1 MADYKDYGWEE
12 GATNAHGYL
21 YPTLHE
27 MLAEH
32 KGKRILDV
40 GCGNGVIACRLLAD
54 GFDIYGIDASKTG
67 INIAS
72 EKYPGRFFVQDIS
85 NEQLPDALSAFQFD
99 VVISTEVIEH
109 LYAPRSYMKLI
120 KNILPRGGVVIIST
134 PYHGYLKNLV
144 MALTN
149 KMDSHFTVLWDGGH
163 IKFWSRRTLTML
175 LNEFDFKVT
184 QFRGSGRFPYL
195 WKSMFISASL
205 AFSEDS
211 HSRNLTASA

>member
-1 MADYKDYGWEE
+1 MTVYKDYGWVE
-12 GATNAHGYL
+12 GATDAHGYL
-21 YPTLHE
+21 YPTLYK

-54 GFDIYGIDASKTG
+54 GFDVYGIDASETG
-67 INIAS
+67 INIAC

-85 NEQLPDALSAFQFD
+85 SERLPDALSAFQFE

-109 LYAPRSYMKLI
+109 LYAPRSYMKFI
-120 KNILPRGGVVIIST
+120 KNILTLGGVVIIST

-144 MALTN
+144 MALSN

-163 IKFWSRRTLTML
+163 IKFWSRRTLTSL
-175 LNEFDFKVT
+175 LNEFDLRVT
-184 QFRGSGRFPYL
+184 QFRGSGRFPFL

-205 AFSEDS
+205 NGS
-211 HSRNLTASA
+211 